1 MNLTLLTVLFT
12 VFGFLLSGVWIALS
26 LMATAGISLELF
38 TNLPVGKIW
47 AQALWNSLNNWA
59 LAALPMFIFLGE
71 MIMRTKMSVLLFE
84 GLKPWVQFIPG
95 RLLHINVVG
104 SAIFAAV
111 SGSSPAT
118 VATIGKITLRRLD
131 EEGYDKS
138 LSYGS
143 LAGAGTLGL
152 LIPPSIVLIIY
163 GVLGEVSI
171 GRLFIAGILPGL
183 LLAGLY
189 SGYVAIRVLINPKL
203 APSGR
208 ETFTAKEMLASLW
221 KLFPVSFLIMFI
233 LGSIYTGFATPSEA
247 AALGVLGGIVV
258 AGLLGD
264 LTWRNL
270 IDSVKGTIN
279 TSSMICFIIVGA
291 SFLSVAMG
299 YLHLPATIATYIGS
313 LGLGPYV
320 MILLF
325 TIFYIILGFFLDGI
339 SMIVMTLPITL
350 PLAVLSGF
358 DPVWFGIF
366 LVLVIEAG
374 QITPPVGFNLFV
386 LQGLTNE
393 PLEKIVIAAAPFFLI
408 ILFAILLIT
417 TFPEV
422 VLLLPGLVMKGAA
435 G

>member
-1 MNLTLLTVLFT
+1 MNVILVTVLFT
-12 VFGFLLSGVWIALS
+12 VFGFLLSGLWIAMS
-26 LMATAGISLELF
+26 LLATAGISLEIF
-38 TNLPVGKIW
+38 TNMPVGKIW

-71 MIMRTKMSVLLFE
+71 MIMRTKMSKLLFE
-84 GLKPWVQFIPG
+84 GLQPWVQFIPG

-118 VATIGKITLRRLD
+118 VATIGKITLSRLE

-171 GRLFIAGILPGL
+171 GRLFIAGVLPGF
-183 LLAGLY
+183 LLAFLY
-189 SGYVAIRVLINPKL
+189 SGYVALRVTINPKL
-203 APSGR
+203 APTHRTS
-208 ETFTAKEMLASLW
+208 FTWKERLISLF
-221 KLFPVSFLIMFI
+221 KLFPVAFLILFI
-233 LGSIYTGFATPSEA
+233 LGSIYSGFATPSEA
-247 AALGVLGGIVV
+247 AALGVFGSIVV

-264 LTWRNL
+264 LNWKNL
-270 IDSVKGTIN
+270 IESMKGTIN
-279 TSSMICFIIVGA
+279 TSVMICFIIVGA

-313 LGLGPYV
+313 LELSPYFL
-320 MILLF
+320 ILLF
-325 TIFYIILGFFLDGI
+325 TLFYIILGFFLDGI

-350 PLAVLSGF
+350 PLAVQAGF
-358 DPVWFGIF
+358 NPVWFGIF

-386 LQGLTNE
+386 LQGLTKE
-393 PLEKIVIAAAPFFLI
+393 PLEKIVLAAIPFFLLIMLAI
-408 ILFAILLIT
+408 IIV
-417 TFPEV
+417 TFFPDF
-422 VLLLPGLVMKGAA
+422 VLYLPNLMMQPAA
-435 G
+435 S

>member
-1 MNLTLLTVLFT
+1 MNLVIFTVLFT
-12 VFGFLLSGVWIALS
+12 VFGFLLSGIWIALS

-38 TNLPVGKIW
+38 TSLPVGKIW
-47 AQALWNSLNNWA
+47 SQSLWNSLNNWA

-71 MIMRTKMSVLLFE
+71 MIMRTRMSELLFA

-118 VATIGKITLRRLD
+118 VATIGKITLGKLE
-131 EEGYDKS
+131 EEGYDKT

-171 GRLFIAGILPGL
+171 GRLFIAGVLPGIM
-183 LLAGLY
+183 LASLY
-189 SGYVAIRVLINPKL
+189 SGYVALRVLINPNL
-203 APSGR
+203 APTQR
-208 ETFTAKEMLASLW
+208 EIFTWRERLVSLC
-221 KLFPVSFLIMFI
+221 KLFPVGFLILFI

-247 AALGVLGGIVV
+247 AALGVLGGILV

-279 TSSMICFIIVGA
+279 TSAMICFIIVGA
-291 SFLSVAMG
+291 SFLSVTMG
-299 YLHLPATIATYIGS
+299 YLHLPSTVANYIGS
-313 LGLGPYV
+313 LGLSPY
-320 MILLF
+320 ILIVLF
-325 TIFYIILGFFLDGI
+325 TLFYIVLGFFLDGI

-393 PLEKIVIAAAPFFLI
+393 PLEKIVMAAIPFFLI
-408 ILFAILLIT
+408 ILFAIMLIT
-417 TFPEV
+417 FFPEI
-422 VLLLPGLVMKGAA
+422 VLLLPRLMMQAA
-435 G
+435 VG

>member
-1 MNLTLLTVLFT
+1 MNLALFTVLFT

-26 LMATAGISLELF
+26 LLATAGISLELF
-38 TNLPVGKIW
+38 TNMPVGKIW

-71 MIMRTKMSVLLFE
+71 MIMRTRMSELLFE

-118 VATIGKITLRRLD
+118 VATIGKITLNQLE
-131 EEGYDKS
+131 EEGYDRA

-171 GRLFIAGILPGL
+171 GRLFIAGVLPGL
-183 LLAGLY
+183 MLAGLY
-189 SGYVAIRVLINPKL
+189 SGYVALRVMINPKL
-203 APSGR
+203 APTHR
-208 ETFTAKEMLASLW
+208 ATFTWKERLASLW
-221 KLFPVSFLIMFI
+221 KLFPVSFLILFI
-233 LGSIYTGFATPSEA
+233 LGSIYTGYATPSEA

-264 LTWRNL
+264 LTFRNL
-270 IDSVKGTIN
+270 IDSIKGTIN
-279 TSSMICFIIVGA
+279 TSAMICFIIVGA

-299 YLHLPATIATYIGS
+299 YLHLPGTIAAYIGAM
-313 LGLGPYV
+313 GLSPYAL
-320 MILLF
+320 ILLF
-325 TIFYIILGFFLDGI
+325 TVFYVVLGFFLDGI
-339 SMIVMTLPITL
+339 SMIVMTLPVTL
-350 PLAVLSGF
+350 PVAVLSGF

-366 LVLVIEAG
+366 LVMVIEAG

-386 LQGLTNE
+386 LQGLTNQ
-393 PLEKIVIAAAPFFLI
+393 PLEKIVLAAIPFFLI
-408 ILFAILLIT
+408 ILLAILLIT
-417 TFPEV
+417 TFPQI
-422 VLLLPGLVMKGAA
+422 VLLLPGLMMQGVAS
-435 G
+435 

>member
-1 MNLTLLTVLFT
+1 MNLTLFTVLFT
-12 VFGFLLSGVWIALS
+12 VFGFLLSGTWIALS
-26 LMATAGISLELF
+26 LLATAGISLELF
-38 TNLPVGKIW
+38 TNMPVGKIW

-71 MIMRTKMSVLLFE
+71 IIMRTRMSEMLFE

-118 VATIGKITLRRLD
+118 VATIGKITLNQLD
-131 EEGYDKS
+131 NDGYDKA

-171 GRLFIAGILPGL
+171 GRLFIAGVMPGIM
-183 LLAGLY
+183 LAALY
-189 SGYVAIRVLINPKL
+189 SGFVAVRVMINPGL
-203 APSGR
+203 APTERLSYTWR
-208 ETFTAKEMLASLW
+208 ERLASLW
-221 KLFPVSFLIMFI
+221 KLFPVCSLILFI

-258 AGLLGD
+258 AWLLGD
-264 LTWRNL
+264 LTFENL
-270 IDSVKGTIN
+270 FVSIKGTIN
-279 TSSMICFIIVGA
+279 TSAMICFIIVGA

-299 YLHLPATIATYIGS
+299 YLHLPATVATYIGS
-313 LGLGPYV
+313 LGLSAYTL
-320 MILLF
+320 ILLF
-325 TIFYIILGFFLDGI
+325 TLFYIVLGFFLDGI

-350 PLAVLSGF
+350 PLAVQSGF

-386 LQGLTNE
+386 LQGLTRE
-393 PLEKIVIAAAPFFLI
+393 PLEKIVLAAVPFFLI
-408 ILFAILLIT
+408 IIVAIILIT
-417 TFPEV
+417 AFPKV
-422 VLLLPGLVMKGAA
+422 VLLLPNMMMQMAA

>member
-1 MNLTLLTVLFT
+1 MSLSLCAVILA
-12 VFGFLLSGVWIALS
+12 VFAFLLSGTWIALS
-26 LMATAGISLELF
+26 LLATAGISLEIF
-38 TNLPVGKIW
+38 SRLPLEKIW

-71 MIMRTKMSVLLFE
+71 IIMRTRMSHLLFE

-95 RLLHINVVG
+95 RLLHTNVFG

-118 VATIGKITLRRLD
+118 VATIGKITLGQLEKD
-131 EEGYDKS
+131 GYDTS

-171 GRLFIAGILPGL
+171 GRLFIAGVIPGV
-183 LLAGLY
+183 LLACLY
-189 SGYVAIRVLINPKL
+189 SGYVAIRVLINPAL
-203 APSGR
+203 AP
-208 ETFTAKEMLASLW
+208 TKKEVYSWKERYRSIW
-221 KLFPVSFLIMFI
+221 KLLPVTSLILFI

-247 AALGVLGGIVV
+247 AALGVLGGILI
-258 AGLLGD
+258 AALLGD
-264 LTWRNL
+264 LTIENL
-270 IDSVKGTIN
+270 LISVKGTIN
-279 TSSMICFIIVGA
+279 TSAMICFIIVGA
-291 SFLSVAMG
+291 SFLSVVMG
-299 YLHLPATIATYIGS
+299 YLHIPADVAQYIGT
-313 LGLGPYV
+313 LGLSASLL
-320 MILLF
+320 ILLF
-325 TIFYIILGFFLDGI
+325 TLFYIILGFFLDGI

-350 PLAVLSGF
+350 PLAVQAGF

-386 LQGLTNE
+386 LQGLTRE
-393 PLEKIVIAAAPFFLI
+393 PLEKIVTASIPFFLI
-408 ILFAILLIT
+408 IMVAIVIITIFPGIVLF
-417 TFPEV
+417 
-422 VLLLPGLVMKGAA
+422 LPNLMIKLAA

>member
-1 MNLTLLTVLFT
+1 MNMALITLLVT
-12 VFGFLLSGVWIALS
+12 VFGFLLSGTWIALS

-38 TNLPVGKIW
+38 TNMPVGKIW

-71 MIMRTKMSVLLFE
+71 MIMRTKMSELLFE

-118 VATIGKITLRRLD
+118 VATIGKITLKQLD
-131 EEGYDKS
+131 AEGYDQS
-138 LSYGS
+138 LSFGS

-171 GRLFIAGILPGL
+171 GRLFIAGVLPGV

-189 SGYVAIRVLINPKL
+189 SGYVAVRVMINPQL
-203 APSGR
+203 APTHR
-208 ETFTAKEMLASLW
+208 ATFTWRERLASLW
-221 KLFPVSFLIMFI
+221 KLTPVSFLILFI
-233 LGSIYTGFATPSEA
+233 LGSIYTGYATPSEA

-279 TSSMICFIIVGA
+279 TSAMICFIIVGA

-299 YLHLPATIATYIGS
+299 YLHLPATVASYIGA
-313 LGLGPYV
+313 LGLSPYAL
-320 MILLF
+320 ILLF
-325 TIFYIILGFFLDGI
+325 TLFYIVLGFFLDGI
-339 SMIVMTLPITL
+339 SMIVMTLPVTL
-350 PLAVLSGF
+350 PVAVLSGF

-386 LQGLTNE
+386 LQGLTGQ
-393 PLEKIVIAAAPFFLI
+393 PLEKIILSAIPFFLI
-408 ILFAILLIT
+408 ILFAIVLIT
-417 TFPEV
+417 TFPKI
-422 VLLLPGLVMKGAA
+422 VLLLPGLMMQSVAS
-435 G
+435 